1 MPQAAVNQQQGTYQV
16 TVVGADNRAQLRT
29 VEVGP
34 RVGALWVI
42 TSGLKPGEHIVAVGA
57 EKTKQGELVN
67 PTPYTETEE
76 R

>member
-1 MPQAAVNQQQGTYQV
+1 
-16 TVVGADNRAQLRT
+16 
-29 VEVGP
+29 
-34 RVGALWVI
+34 VGALWVI
-42 TSGLKPGEHIVAVGA
+42 TSGLKPGERIVAVGA

>member
-1 MPQAAVNQQQGTYQV
+1 MNARVLS
-16 TVVGADNRAQLRT
+16 RAQLRT
-29 VEVGP
+29 VAVGP
-34 RVGALWVI
+34 RVDTLWVI
-42 TSGLKPGEHIVAVGA
+42 TSGLKPGERVVAVGA